1 VFFKN
6 NTLADVLKHLAVI
19 VVIVALML
27 FFFFFVYLPITT
39 NHGETIQVPN
49 IKGMKLN
56 EVETLLEDHNL
67 RHFVSDSS
75 YDAGKEPFVVMLQDP
90 APGSRVKEGRKIYI
104 TYNMKTP
111 PNIKMPKLIDMSV
124 NNAQMVLKSFGLK
137 LGEIREVPD
146 LAMNSVLKQLVN
158 GKEIA
163 PGAPVAKGSVVD
175 LVVGNGVGNTEFQI
189 PNVVGM
195 PVDEASTLL
204 VGAGLQLGITQYIT
218 APNGEPDGTV
228 VRQRP
233 VASPGAMIR
242 VGELV
247 DIWVAGPDPVGTSTV
262 E

>member
-6 NTLADVLKHLAVI
+6 NTLADVFKHIAVI

-27 FFFFFVYLPITT
+27 FFFFFVYLPTTT

-49 IKGMKLN
+49 VKGMKLK
-56 EVETLLEDHNL
+56 EVEAFLEENNL
-67 RHFVSDSS
+67 RGVVGDSS
-75 YDAGKEPFVVMLQDP
+75 YDLNKEPFEVTLQDP

-111 PNIKMPKLIDMSV
+111 PTIKMPKLIDGSV
-124 NNAQMVLKSFGLK
+124 KNAQMVLKSYGLT

-146 LAMNSVLKQLVN
+146 LALNAVLKQLVN

-175 LVVGNGVGNTEFQI
+175 LVVGNGIGNAEFQI

-195 PVDEASTLL
+195 PADEAVTLL
-204 VGAGLQLGITQYIT
+204 VGTGLQLGTTQYIA
-218 APNGEPDGTV
+218 APNGEADGTV

-233 VASPGAMIR
+233 AASPGSMIR

-247 DIWVAGPDPVGTSTV
+247 DIWVAGTDPAGTTTIQ
-262 E
+262 

>member
-6 NTLADVLKHLAVI
+6 NTLADVFKHIAVI

-27 FFFFFVYLPITT
+27 FFFFFVYLPTTT

-56 EVETLLEDHNL
+56 EAEALLEEHNL
-67 RHFVSDSS
+67 RYAVNDSIYESD
-75 YDAGKEPFVVMLQDP
+75 KEPFAVMLQNP
-90 APGSRVKEGRKIYI
+90 APGWKVKEGRKIYI

-111 PNIKMPKLIDMSV
+111 PTIKMPKLIDGSV
-124 NNAQMVLKSFGLK
+124 KNAQMILKSYGLT
-137 LGEIREVPD
+137 LGEIKSVPD
-146 LAMNSVLKQLVN
+146 LALNAVLKQLVN

-175 LVVGNGVGNTEFQI
+175 LVVGDGLGNAEFQI
-189 PNVVGM
+189 PDVMGM
-195 PVDEASTLL
+195 PVDEATTLL
-204 VGAGLQLGITQYIT
+204 VGAGLQLGTTQYIP

-233 VASPGAMIR
+233 AASPGSMIR

-247 DIWVAGPDPVGTSTV
+247 DIWVAGPDPAGTTTIQ
-262 E
+262 